1 MNSESEARF
10 QRIEKTLDRLA
21 ERDRIFDE
29 RMDRFDER
37 MNRMAEGHLDLEAGQ
52 LNQQKLQAKLQ
63 EALTLF
69 IHETRERIDNLTILV
84 DRLVARDLGNGS
96 A

>member
-10 QRIEKTLDRLA
+10 QRIEKMLEKLA
-21 ERDRIFDE
+21 ERDDRI
-29 RMDRFDER
+29 
-37 MNRMAEGHLDLEAGQ
+37 AEGHLELEAAQ
-52 LNQQKLQAKLQ
+52 LNQQKVHTKLE

-69 IHETRERIDNLTILV
+69 IHETRERLDNLAILV
-84 DRLVARDLGNGS
+84 DRLVARDLEKG

>member
-10 QRIEKTLDRLA
+10 QRIEKTLERLA
-21 ERDRIFDE
+21 ERDQVADKRLDRVSE
-29 RMDRFDER
+29 RLD
-37 MNRMAEGHLDLEAGQ
+37 RMAEGHLELEAAQ

-69 IHETRERIDNLTILV
+69 IDETRERIDNLTILV
-84 DRLVARDLGNGS
+84 DRLVARDLERG